1 MSARI
6 FVAVLVTLLAWTPDL
21 GAQRPWIAIGF
32 GGGIVLGSPLVEHD
46 IAIRIDDKERFF
58 SQQVDLD
65 DATIFSAHAD
75 LFLTRRISLRTHFS
89 RGNSTLRI
97 LTHTAGGTEPVDNG
111 LLANTIGSVRIN
123 TIEAGVSIWPWPPG
137 SVGFAPFIT
146 IGAGR
151 VSYDFDAVSEADYF
165 HAAGTR
171 TEPSFILGVGADLH
185 VWRAVML
192 RFEAVN
198 HRIDSPLQPG
208 DFRATSNAVGA
219 GGFSGSV
226 SNVRLNLGLQIYL
239 PFRTTYHADD

>member
-6 FVAVLVTLLAWTPDL
+6 FVAVLIPLLAWAPDL
-21 GAQRPWIAIGF
+21 AAQRPWIAIGF
-32 GGGIVLGSPLVEHD
+32 GGGVVLGSPLVEHD
-46 IAIRIDDKERFF
+46 IAIQIDDQELFF

-65 DATIFSAHAD
+65 DTTIFSAHAD
-75 LFLTRRISLRTHFS
+75 LFLTRRISLRTHYS

-97 LTHTAGGTEPVDNG
+97 MTQGAGTLEPLDNG
-111 LLANTIGSVRIN
+111 IHANTIGSVRVYA
-123 TIEAGVSIWPWPPG
+123 IEAGISIWPWPPG
-137 SVGFAPFIT
+137 SVGLAPFVT
-146 IGAGR
+146 LGVGR
-151 VSYDFDAVSEADYF
+151 VSYDFDAVSDADYF

-208 DFRATSNAVGA
+208 DFRATSNAA
-219 GGFSGSV
+219 GRSGFSDSV
-226 SNVRLNLGLQIYL
+226 SNVRLNLGIQIYL
-239 PFRTTYHADD
+239 PFRTAYHTDD